1 MGGGDAGGVGDEEL
15 VTGPLCRAALPY
27 ASPGAGRPRRHRTA
41 ADRALSSKWIANVA
55 PGTRVDFKAPRR
67 SLDQNALLWSRL
79 TEISQQ
85 VVWHGQKLAPAD
97 FKDMFT
103 ASLRKARV
111 VPGIDPGSFVLLG
124 LHTSDM
130 SKEEMGLLLDLID
143 AFAAEHGVVF
153 HESEEAA

>member
-1 MGGGDAGGVGDEEL
+1 M
-15 VTGPLCRAALPY
+15 TRATVIVR
-27 ASPGAGRPRRHRTA
+27 SE
-41 ADRALSSKWIANVA
+41 ADRQLIAKWAAGV
-55 PGTRVDFKAPRR
+55 PQGTRVDFKAPRR

-85 VVWHGQKLAPAD
+85 VLWHGQRLSPAD

-130 SKEEMGLLLDLID
+130 SKEEMTALLDLID
-143 AFAAEHGVVF
+143 AFAAENGVTF
-153 HESEEAA
+153 HEQEAA